1 MEEFIRFRT
10 GFFRF
15 PDSNEE
21 GKILFDEEGNI
32 YDKTAEGEYRNCTI
46 YIDNVKYS
54 NATLTILVKK
64 TLSQACYEMS
74 VSATREDG
82 QKLALVKIRD
92 AGYPQWRVK
101 FDPGSKPLPTQRPRV

>member
-64 TLSQACYEMS
+64 KHFLRHVMKC
-74 VSATREDG
+74 
-82 QKLALVKIRD
+82 LCLLFVKMD
-92 AGYPQWRVK
+92 K
-101 FDPGSKPLPTQRPRV
+101 NLHS